1 MMIDLE
7 LCRKSSR
14 IPTRR
19 SRAYWSVVDSVWKR
33 PPGFQTGRGWAQELA
48 RASSGASERRRDR
61 SSTAP
66 RSRDASGARIDRAS
80 NHWSRSRGSGV
91 PGRKRV
97 GSGEHLSAHR
107 EPWPAACSAP
117 PCCGRCSPCSRS
129 WRPRVRP
136 QIARRPSSA
145 TRAIFAEPTV
155 RRVARFRRLSTL
167 ASAARPEK
175 MTAPAP
181 SPPPLADSVAP
192 NFYSG
197 YPVTSDVTG
206 SAFKLKFKVRPVSP
220 PRRHPLASIAAR
232 VALSFSLS
240 SPTDAR

>member
-1 MMIDLE
+1 M
-7 LCRKSSR
+7 
-14 IPTRR
+14 
-19 SRAYWSVVDSVWKR
+19 SVVDSMWKR

-66 RSRDASGARIDRAS
+66 RSRDASEARIDRAS
-80 NHWSRSRGSGV
+80 DHWIRSRGSGV

-107 EPWPAACSAP
+107 QPWPAACSAP

-145 TRAIFAEPTV
+145 TRAIFAEPPV
-155 RRVARFRRLSTL
+155 RRVARFRRLPTL

-206 SAFKLKFKVRPVSP
+206 STFKLKFKVRPVCHPDVTPSRPSP
-220 PRRHPLASIAAR
+220 RASRILFPFPPQRTPADPTSIAPLR
-232 VALSFSLS
+232 S
-240 SPTDAR
+240 